1 MKKWCFL
8 ITILLVFSMLSIF
21 VSAETS
27 TIKQGTPVIDGAL
40 DDAYAS
46 SLMLEIGT
54 GENAYGDTG
63 CYAWEGATAKVYFLY
78 DDKYVYFIPSVVIA
92 ANDMVSFAEKEC
104 KVNMQRVLRQLAR
117 GRFIKSTKHKSG
129 EVRYRL
135 EKRIGKTRYR
145 YITFHKNIFL
155 IWIAKEML
163 GWV

>member
-1 MKKWCFL
+1 MKMNKEVCIFMN
-8 ITILLVFSMLSIF
+8 TISYIMRSDGYYLLH
-21 VSAETS
+21 VS
-27 TIKQGTPVIDGAL
+27 KK
-40 DDAYAS
+40 DDVNRHKILAGY
-46 SLMLEIGT
+46 
-54 GENAYGDTG
+54 
-63 CYAWEGATAKVYFLY
+63 Y

-92 ANDMVSFAEKEC
+92 VNDMVSFAEKER